1 MPLKGA
7 MSHNDI
13 QKTFAR
19 ARHHSIFYAALA
31 SQTAFSCWGTFGK
44 QTLRKK
50 TIEAE
55 DAFNSRSILQLKT
68 RSCTTI
74 SWKKYHTFP

>member
-31 SQTAFSCWGTFGK
+31 SQTASRF
-44 QTLRKK
+44 LRKNK
-50 TIEAE
+50 PTLKRLTTTAEA
-55 DAFNSRSILQLKT
+55 ACS
-68 RSCTTI
+68 
-74 SWKKYHTFP
+74 